1 MNIFDQ
7 LLADNQIPKFVR
19 VRHEMDHSHID
30 DIEGAVAQAMRRE
43 GTLDRI
49 KPGDSVCITAGSRDV
64 ANIAR
69 VIPRHLRSGQV
80 GRRTPVYHP
89 RHGQPRG
96 RPRLRVS
103 AASSRATA

>member
-49 KPGDSVCITAGSRDV
+49 KPGDSVSITAGSRDV

-69 VIPRHLRSGQV
+69 INRANSEQNKSHGA
-80 GRRTPVYHP
+80 HP
-89 RHGQPRG
+89 
-96 RPRLRVS
+96 
-103 AASSRATA
+103 

>member
-49 KPGDSVCITAGSRDV
+49 KPGDSVCITAGSRDDM
-64 ANIAR
+64 
-69 VIPRHLRSGQV
+69 
-80 GRRTPVYHP
+80 
-89 RHGQPRG
+89 
-96 RPRLRVS
+96 
-103 AASSRATA
+103 SSQFPAYKRILSDTYKERYTD

>member
-64 ANIAR
+64 ANIEYQGVEVRMMLHNQADNEILEVRYRGDETYR
-69 VIPRHLRSGQV
+69 VGDEVTL
-80 GRRTPVYHP
+80 T
-89 RHGQPRG
+89 
-96 RPRLRVS
+96 L
-103 AASSRATA
+103 

>member
-69 VIPRHLRSGQV
+69 VIRAICDQV
-80 GRRTPVYHP
+80 KSVGAHP
-89 RHGQPRG
+89 FIIPAMAATRA
-96 RPRLRVS
+96 PRLRVS